1 MSEHTGLL
9 REIAMDDAGGTHTTE
24 PLLRLRSITKSF
36 RSVEVLHGVDLEV
49 ARGEVVCIIGPSGSG
64 KSTLLRC
71 VNFIAPPTSGS
82 VVFDG
87 NEYRPPVEHRWIPGL
102 GRGER
107 RRLTRLRAEIGMVF
121 QHFNVFPHLTAE
133 QNLMLGLRKTRGLS
147 RADARARARAELA
160 AVGLS
165 DKIEVYPSRLSGG
178 QKQRV
183 AIARAL
189 SLDPKL
195 MLFDEATSALDP
207 ELVAG
212 ILDVIRSLAAAGMT
226 MLIVTH
232 EMRFALEVADRIVFM
247 DEGRIVESG
256 PTEQFRAPTEE
267 RTRAFLSS
275 LQGVYL

>member
-1 MSEHTGLL
+1 MDEIGAEHT
-9 REIAMDDAGGTHTTE
+9 AE

-36 RSVEVLHGVDLEV
+36 RSVEVLHGIDLEL

-71 VNFIAPPTSGS
+71 VNFIAPPTSGT

-87 NEYRPPVEHRWIPGL
+87 QEYRPPVEHRWIPGL
-102 GRGER
+102 GRSER

-133 QNLMLGLRKTRGLS
+133 QNLMLGLRRTRGLN
-147 RADARARARAELA
+147 RAEARIRARTELT
-160 AVGLS
+160 AVGLA
-165 DKIEVYPSRLSGG
+165 DKFEAYPSRLSGG

-256 PTEQFRAPTEE
+256 PPDRFRSPTEE

-275 LQGVYL
+275 LQGVFL